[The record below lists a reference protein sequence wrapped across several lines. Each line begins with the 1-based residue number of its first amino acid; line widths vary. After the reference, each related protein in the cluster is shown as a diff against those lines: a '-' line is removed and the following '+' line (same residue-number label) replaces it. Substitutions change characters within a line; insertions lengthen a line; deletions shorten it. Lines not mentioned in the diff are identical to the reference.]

1 MELVRK
7 LWLRAS
13 VTEAGDYERCAACIL
28 LQICGYTKPKPPAE
42 LELRNLVCLMLAQI
56 RADAIAEARIACQR
70 GRTAACA

>member
-42 LELRNLVCLMLAQI
+42 LELRNLVCLMLA
-56 RADAIAEARIACQR
+56 
-70 GRTAACA
+70 